1 MAFKVNFEEYDD
13 ELYLFFDFA
22 KRNKNNLKVIYNN
35 KIISIENL
43 LITKKSKIK
52 FILLDNHYFYQ
63 PYQMKYIIKVKKI
76 LMNFPKG
83 KIKIFGR
90 EFVKKIFLK
99 A

>member
-1 MAFKVNFEEYDD
+1 MNMAFKVNFEEYDD

-52 FILLDNHYFYQ
+52 FILLDNHYLYQ
-63 PYQMKYIIKVKKI
+63 LYQMKYIIKVKKI
-76 LMNFPKG
+76 LILQKS
-83 KIKIFGR
+83 
-90 EFVKKIFLK
+90 
-99 A
+99 